1 MVLVCVDKPELDT
14 DVAWKLRCLPD
25 ARVKHE
31 FYKFFFIRKKKKFK
45 LQVIISGAVENST
58 LKPCD
63 CSSHNGS
70 N

>member
-31 FYKFFFIRKKKKFK
+31 FYKFFFIRKKKK
-45 LQVIISGAVENST
+45 SSNS
-58 LKPCD
+58 K
-63 CSSHNGS
+63 SSFLEP
-70 N
+70 